1 MTLVIILFGALTFL
15 AGIIILLKPEI
26 IFGYLYKNIEK
37 PILHIFAVVIR
48 IVLGLFM
55 ILESNV
61 SKFPQIIE
69 LIGWISI
76 IAAILLGIIGRRY
89 FVSLMNWALSLSEP
103 FARIG
108 GIFAMGF
115 GAFLVYAFIG

>member
-15 AGIIILLKPEI
+15 AGIIILIKPQI
-26 IFGYLYKNIEK
+26 IFGYLFNNIEK
-37 PILHIFAVVIR
+37 PILQIFAVFIR

-61 SKFPQIIE
+61 SKFPQTIE
-69 LIGWISI
+69 VIGWISI
-76 IAAILLGIIGRRY
+76 IAAIVLGIIGKRY
-89 FVSLMNWALSLSEP
+89 FNSLMKWALSLSEP
-103 FARIG
+103 YGRMG

-115 GAFLVYAFIG
+115 GAFLVYSFIG